1 MNDGGLT
8 ELLLGAVM
16 DKLEQK
22 EIDRLRN
29 EFQTLQKDAARA
41 RREQKTADIRQLAA
55 VKTELI
61 RFEFTYNSMIKKT
74 GEAIPALE
82 SYIRDVR
89 NMIARLSFNKN
100 H

>member
-1 MNDGGLT
+1 M
-8 ELLLGAVM
+8 GAIM

-29 EFQTLQKDAARA
+29 EFLALQKDAAMA
-41 RREQKTADIRQLAA
+41 RREQKTADIMQLAA
-55 VKTELI
+55 LKAELV
-61 RFEFTYNSMIKKT
+61 RFKHTYNTMVKKT
-74 GEAIPALE
+74 GEPIPALE
-82 SYIRDVR
+82 SYIRDVS